1 MSAPAT
7 QLNPYAT
14 FLGDAQPHDVL
25 EMTAVTIARLIRN
38 SDDAQL
44 TRSPAPGKW
53 SIRDILCH
61 LADCEITF
69 AFRLRQT
76 MAEPHHVIQPF
87 DQEAWSAPYGKL
99 DARDAL
105 EAFTAFRRWNLMFI
119 RAVGTPAESKPVRH
133 PERGEMTFRTIVETM
148 GGHDINHL
156 RQIENLVQR
165 APAPEL

>member
-1 MSAPAT
+1 MPAPAS

-14 FLGDAQPHDVL
+14 FLGDARPHDVL
-25 EMTAVTIARLIRN
+25 EMTAVTVARLIRN
-38 SDDAQL
+38 SDHAQL
-44 TRSPAPGKW
+44 TRAPAPGKW

-76 MAEPHHVIQPF
+76 IAETHHVIQPF
-87 DQEAWSAPYGKL
+87 DQEAWASPYSTL

-105 EAFTAFRRWNLMFI
+105 DSFSALRRWNMLFI
-119 RAVGTPAESKPVRH
+119 RAVGPEAESKVVVH

-148 GGHDINHL
+148 AGHDMNHL
-156 RQIENLVQR
+156 RQIETLV
-165 APAPEL
+165 